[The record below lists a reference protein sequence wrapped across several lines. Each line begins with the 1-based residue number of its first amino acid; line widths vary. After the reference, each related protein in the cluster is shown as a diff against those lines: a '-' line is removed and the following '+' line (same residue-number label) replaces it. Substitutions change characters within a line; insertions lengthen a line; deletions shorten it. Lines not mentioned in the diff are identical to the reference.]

1 MTERDNK
8 SRRKY
13 SKEFKVDAVELMMRS
28 NKSIIETATSLGI
41 RADLLRRWEKEYSA
55 NKTAPF
61 PGSGHLKEPE
71 EERFRKLERELRI
84 VTEEREILKKALA
97 VFSRTPF

>member
-13 SKEFKVDAVELMMRS
+13 SKEFKVDAVELMMRR
-28 NKSIIETATSLGI
+28 NKSLIETATSLGI

-61 PGSGHLKEPE
+61 PGSGHLKDPE
-71 EERFRKLERELRI
+71 EERFRKLERELRR
-84 VTEEREILKKALA
+84 VTEERELLKKALA

>member
-13 SKEFKVDAVELMMRS
+13 SKEFKVDAVELMIRS
-28 NKSIIETATSLGI
+28 NKSFTDIAASLGI

-61 PGSGHLKEPE
+61 PGSGHLKDPE
-71 EERFRKLERELRI
+71 DERFRKLERELRI
-84 VTEEREILKKALA
+84 VTEEREILKNIQGILS
-97 VFSRTPF
+97 FSVI

>member
-1 MTERDNK
+1 MTENGNEG
-8 SRRKY
+8 RRKY

-28 NKSIIETATSLGI
+28 NKSVMETAASLGI

-55 NKTAPF
+55 NKAAPF
-61 PGSGHLKEPE
+61 PGSGHLKDPE
-71 EERFRKLERELRI
+71 DERFRKMERELRI

-97 VFSRTPF
+97 VFSRIPF

>member
-1 MTERDNK
+1 MTPTGNE

-28 NKSIIETATSLGI
+28 NKSFTEIAASLGI

-55 NKTAPF
+55 NKIAPF
-61 PGSGHLKEPE
+61 PGSGHLKDPE
-71 EERFRKLERELRI
+71 DERFRKLERELRI

>member
-61 PGSGHLKEPE
+61 PGSGYLKDPE
-71 EERFRKLERELRI
+71 EERFRKLERELRV